1 MHANSRL
8 TPIGRLTLVMR
19 IEGGRPVA
27 HVADEMGISRPT
39 AYKWWRRWREEG
51 EFGLVDRSSRAHRC
65 AHQTSAEI
73 EAQITELRQTLKLGP
88 ARIGYRLGVAPSTVH
103 RVLTRRGL
111 NRLKWMDRP
120 TGRVIRRYERERPG
134 DLIHVDV
141 KKLGRIPEGGGWK
154 VLGRVDGKRNSERL
168 SHGGPRRTGYGF
180 IHSAVDDH
188 SRLAYSE
195 ILTDEKKETAASFWS
210 RAKAWFEERG
220 VEVTEVMTDNGSC
233 YRSWLFAANLGGVI
247 HRKTRP
253 YRPQTNGKVERFNRT
268 MLEEWAY
275 VRPYTTEAERVAAFE
290 GFLHLYN
297 HHRGHTALGGK
308 PPISRVN
315 DLRGQYT

>member
-1 MHANSRL
+1 MHANARL

-19 IEGGRPVA
+19 IESGRAVA

-51 EFGLVDRSSRAHRC
+51 ELGLVDRSSRAHRC
-65 AHQTSAEI
+65 PHQTSPEI
-73 EAQITELRQTLKLGP
+73 EAQIAELRQTLKLGP

-103 RVLTRRGL
+103 RVLCRRGL

-120 TGRVIRRYERERPG
+120 TGQVIRRYERERTG
-134 DLIHVDV
+134 DLIHVDI
-141 KKLGRIPEGGGWK
+141 KKLGRIPDGGGWK
-154 VLGRVDGKRNSERL
+154 VLGRTQGNHNNFRAANSQGRA
-168 SHGGPRRTGYGF
+168 GYGF

-210 RAKAWFEERG
+210 RAKAWFNDHG
-220 VEVTEVMTDNGSC
+220 IDVLEVMTDNGSC
-233 YRSWLFAANLGGVI
+233 YRGRFFGQTLGDVI

-275 VRPYTTEAERVAAFE
+275 VRPYATESERVAAFE
-290 GFLHLYN
+290 GFLHIYN

-315 DLRGQYT
+315 DLHGQYS